1 MDGYGGIVNDEEEQV
16 LTPVVCEER
25 GGSYLNVDDY
35 VEALF
40 WYGRAADLAPL
51 SAKGWFGRGYAL
63 RKLGRLAEALSCF
76 DQALLLDLESIPVE
90 ANRGYVLRELGR
102 FKDAVAAFDAA
113 LLENPV
119 HIKAMAGRGMA
130 LVDLGRLDEAR
141 DQYLRALDLNM
152 MNAFV
157 WHQLGIA
164 RRLLG
169 EEEAAGG
176 CFQKAASLGYYR
188 KGTEN
193 QIPI

>member
-1 MDGYGGIVNDEEEQV
+1 MEGYGGTENDREEQGM
-16 LTPVVCEER
+16 TPAACEER
-25 GGSYLNVDDY
+25 GGSYLDQDDY

-40 WYGRAADLAPL
+40 WYDRAAELAPL

-63 RKLGRLAEALSCF
+63 RKIGRLAEALSCF
-76 DQALLLDLESIPVE
+76 DRALLLDPTSIPVE

-102 FKDAVAAFDAA
+102 LPEAVAAFDAA

-119 HIKAMAGRGMA
+119 HIKAMTGRGMA
-130 LVDLGRLDEAR
+130 LVDLGRLEEAR

-169 EEEAAGG
+169 EEDAAGA
-176 CFQKAASLGYYR
+176 CFQQAASLGYYR
-188 KGTEN
+188 EGTGN